1 MRIACPFADEFFM
14 TIDCVYMKTQECGE
28 IDINP
33 GNSDAW
39 CNRMIWKGIG
49 AEEKKDEQRQP

>member
-1 MRIACPFADEFFM
+1 MRIKCPFADEFFM
-14 TIDCVYMKTQECGE
+14 TIDCVYMKTQECDE

-39 CNRMIWKGIG
+39 CNRMIWKGID
-49 AEEKKDEQRQP
+49 AEEKGGKK

>member
-1 MRIACPFADEFFM
+1 MRIQCPFADEFFQ
-14 TIDCVYMKTQECGE
+14 TIDCVYMKNQECDE

-39 CNRMIWKGIG
+39 CNKMIWKGIH
-49 AEEKKDEQRQP
+49 AEEGNDEQRRD